1 MNATGAAAPRSSDR
15 QLTRNS
21 AAYLVFQGWN
31 IARSLIVVPV
41 ILHFAGL
48 EQYGVWVLLFAISA
62 YLDLAGFGFGAAF
75 ARQAASARTREDL
88 GRLAGQ
94 LGTVSLALGALL
106 AVSLAVTAFF
116 GEPVL
121 AAFGVPPGS
130 PGAAAPALL
139 LVVSSLGL
147 RALSFSLEQS
157 LVGFGRMDVVQW
169 IGIGGG
175 GLEIV
180 LQVVLLAA
188 GFGVPGL
195 AAANLVASVVRLLLV
210 GLRLR
215 PLLPGFVAGLVAPR
229 LQGMDSL
236 IWLAM
241 KFQGLNALAILFFQ
255 GARSLTSATLGLET
269 LGLFHIGIQLCS
281 LGAMIPTSLIA
292 PLMAAFA
299 EAHGAEDGARAVAI
313 HRRAVPLLSIAVIGC
328 FAAFFVVVGPFVGW
342 WLGARGA
349 PAVEAARI
357 LAVGMSIN
365 LLTGIATAHM
375 RGQSLF
381 RLEYQY
387 AVAQVALLFLLLPF
401 AARQYGLTGC
411 AWAFAVA
418 QGLPSLWLLFAYSR
432 GAGRPMAGLMGKAVL
447 WAGSAAAIA
456 VLAAAGLLAVATAT
470 GLTQGRAG
478 ALATVGLVGLLFVGG
493 FLPALR
499 FLSPRFG
506 IAWRELIAAVR
517 ARGAVSPPS

>member
-1 MNATGAAAPRSSDR
+1 MSGTDATAPRSSDR
-15 QLTRNS
+15 QLGRNS
-21 AAYLVFQGWN
+21 VAYLAFQGWN

-62 YLDLAGFGFGAAF
+62 WLDLAGFGFGAAF
-75 ARQAASARTREDL
+75 ARQAAAARTADELR
-88 GRLAGQ
+88 RLAGR
-94 LGTVSLALGALL
+94 LGTASLALGGLL
-106 AVSLAVTAFF
+106 AVSLTVTAFL

-130 PGAAAPALL
+130 RGLAAPALL
-139 LVVSSLGL
+139 LVVSSLGI
-147 RALSFSLEQS
+147 RALAFPLEQS

-169 IGIGGG
+169 VGIGCGV
-175 GLEIV
+175 LEIV
-180 LQVVLLAA
+180 LQVSLLAA

-195 AAANLVASVVRLLLV
+195 AAANLAASAARMLLVALLL
-210 GLRLR
+210 R
-215 PLLPGFVAGLVAPR
+215 PRLPGFPAGLFAPR
-229 LQGMDSL
+229 LEGMHSL
-236 IWLAM
+236 LWLALR
-241 KFQGLNALAILFFQ
+241 FQGLNALAIVFFQ

-281 LGAMIPTSLIA
+281 LGAVLPGALIA

-299 EAHGAEDGARAVAI
+299 EAHGAEDGARTAAI

-342 WLGARGA
+342 WLGAEGA
-349 PAVEAARI
+349 PAALAARI
-357 LAVGMSIN
+357 LAFGFSIN

-375 RGQSLF
+375 RGQSVF
-381 RLEYQY
+381 RLEYGY

-401 AARQYGLTGC
+401 AARRWGLVGC

-432 GAGRPMAGLMGKAVL
+432 GEGRPAAGLMGKAVL
-447 WAGSAAAIA
+447 WAGSAAALA

-470 GLTQGRAG
+470 GLTAGRAG

-506 IAWRELIAAVR
+506 IAWCELVATVR
-517 ARGAVSPPS
+517 ARGAVMPPS